1 MSAREP
7 WAGVAIRPAVAIDAA
22 AIRNF
27 LAAMD
32 RDGLYERHFAHGE
45 APNLAL
51 LARLAR
57 TDGRQRAMFLAVGAD
72 GTVIG
77 HAEYVADGEAAEFAL
92 LLLPAFR
99 GAGIGGQ
106 LLDALLIAAAGAGLQ
121 TMDGVIQATNTRAIQ
136 LARKRGFHVRSGGE
150 RTTVIVSRPL
160 QPEHGDSPPP
170 AQDRCPVPQEFAHH
184 DPDRTSLHRR
194 ACP

>member
-7 WAGVAIRPAVAIDAA
+7 WAGVAIRAAIATDAA
-22 AIRNF
+22 AIRTF

-51 LARLAR
+51 IARLAKI
-57 TDGRQRAMFLAVGAD
+57 DGCQRAMFLAVGVD
-72 GTVIG
+72 GMVIG
-77 HAEYVADGEAAEFAL
+77 HAEYVASGEAAEFAL
-92 LLLPAFR
+92 MLLPAFR
-99 GAGIGGQ
+99 GAGIGRQ
-106 LLDALLIAAAGAGLQ
+106 LLETLLSAAANAGLQ
-121 TMDGVIQATNTRAIQ
+121 TMYGIIQATNTRAIQ
-136 LARKRGFHVRSGGE
+136 LAHKRGFHARSGEE

-160 QPEHGDSPPP
+160 QLEHGDPHSP
-170 AQDRCPVPQEFAHH
+170 AQDRCPAPQEFTNH